1 MENITLGQIIG
12 AIAVLSTIGGFFA
25 AIFKWYKKSF
35 SDKFIEIDE
44 RLDTL
49 EDRMK
54 REEKEM
60 KDSKEERLVMI
71 NGLLACLKGLHNDL
85 HCNGPVT
92 KGINDIEN
100 YLINKSHE

>member
-12 AIAVLSTIGGFFA
+12 AIVVISTIGGFF
-25 AIFKWYKKSF
+25 IGIGKWYKKTF
-35 SDKFIEIDE
+35 TDKFKTIDE
-44 RLDTL
+44 RLDDL
-49 EDRMK
+49 EK
-54 REEKEM
+54 RTNQQEKEI

-85 HCNGPVT
+85 NCNGPVT
-92 KGINDIEN
+92 KGIADIEN